1 MTQIE
6 HYANLRRFTDEN
18 RYSPDSADFLSHAFQ
33 DVASLSAEICLRGD
47 RVAPLAQS
55 DPLFLSVDRRLWMM

>member
-6 HYANLRRFTDEN
+6 QYANLRRFTDEN
-18 RYSPDSADFLSHAFQ
+18 DLAGFPLISCPHAFQ
-33 DVASLSAEICLRGD
+33 DVASPSTEAYVGGD

-55 DPLFLSVDRRLWMM
+55 DSLFLSVDRRLLMM

>member
-33 DVASLSAEICLRGD
+33 DVVVLSTETYLGGD
-47 RVAPLAQS
+47 RVTPLAQS
-55 DPLFLSVDRRLWMM
+55 DSLFLSVDRRL

>member
-6 HYANLRRFTDEN
+6 QYANLRRFTDEN
-18 RYSPDSADFLSHAFQ
+18 GSRRILLISCPRAFQ
-33 DVASLSAEICLRGD
+33 DVASPSTETYVDGD

-55 DPLFLSVDRRLWMM
+55 DSLFLSVDRRLLMM